1 MNKIGIIS
9 IIMLALCLIVIT
21 PVHGKVTMVT
31 KDLTSIENCY
41 NVTISYKQT
50 SGNTSDITFPGCK
63 KITTYNWTCDCHNV
77 IGEYN
82 LTMSSDGAILKKP
95 RVYDFNIDYRMYDI
109 TKFKD
114 SFVVRDYGYELDI
127 GGMQTD
133 ELGRDIQ
140 YVDRIIYV
148 NNTVYKDKIINNIT
162 QVIKEVEV
170 DNITTITRLNGDIIE
185 LQNNNI
191 ALQDNIKQYKSSRT
205 IFWITIIVMFLIICW
220 LTYLAW

>member
-31 KDLTSIENCY
+31 KDLTSIDDCY

-50 SGNTSDITFPGCK
+50 SGNASDITFPGCK
-63 KITTYNWTCDCHNV
+63 KVTAYNWTCDCRNV

-95 RVYDFNIDYRMYDI
+95 RIYEFTVDYRTYDI
-109 TKFKD
+109 NKFKD

-133 ELGRDIQ
+133 DLGRDII
-140 YVDRIIYV
+140 YIDRIIYV
-148 NNTVYKDKIINNIT
+148 NNTIYKDKIINKT
-162 QVIKEVEV
+162 VEVIKEVQV
-170 DNITTITRLNGDIIE
+170 DNVTTIMRLNGDI
-185 LQNNNI
+185 
-191 ALQDNIKQYKSSRT
+191 T
-205 IFWITIIVMFLIICW
+205 T
-220 LTYLAW
+220 